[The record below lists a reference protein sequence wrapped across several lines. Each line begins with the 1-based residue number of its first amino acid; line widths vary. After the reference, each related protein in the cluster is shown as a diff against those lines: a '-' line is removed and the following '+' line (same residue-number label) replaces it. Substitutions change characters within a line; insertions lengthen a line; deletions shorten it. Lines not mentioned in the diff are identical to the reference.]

1 MNADTNTQIEAFV
14 NGEQLLYF
22 NSMNEYLMENSMLN
36 SQFISFNQNPKKK
49 HSNHLSFLSSGRN
62 ASI

>member
-49 HSNHLSFLSSGRN
+49 TF
-62 ASI
+62 